1 MEELWRPVVGVNKY
15 EVSNLGQIR
24 NARTKRILKGS
35 EMNTGYLKVNL
46 YISKDKIVTRTIHS
60 VVAEAFVPNPEGLPE
75 VDHIDTN
82 KFNNAADNLR

>member
-1 MEELWRPVVGVNKY
+1 
-15 EVSNLGQIR
+15 
-24 NARTKRILKGS
+24 
-35 EMNTGYLKVNL
+35 MNTGYLKVNL
-46 YISKDKIVTRTIHS
+46 YISKDEIVTRTIHS